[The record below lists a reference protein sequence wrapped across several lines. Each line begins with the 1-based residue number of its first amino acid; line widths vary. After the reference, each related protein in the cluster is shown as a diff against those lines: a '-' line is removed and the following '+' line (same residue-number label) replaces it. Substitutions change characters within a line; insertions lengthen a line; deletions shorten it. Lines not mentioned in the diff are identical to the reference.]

1 MLIRFKRTNHNEA
14 LSYFLRDWPTVVTPT
29 LPFRL
34 LQIFVNFST
43 KIASTPETDIGYFLS
58 AIERVWSTWRG
69 TSRVQLNCT
78 RYGNYAFVKVVHRD
92 GPLLLALRNW
102 GPGVPDVEY
111 QEPHWA
117 STLTTHCIR
126 ANKNKKNDKFTKLHT
141 YLVPTYKT
149 KVGQKRLRNKE
160 K

>member
-58 AIERVWSTWRG
+58 AIEGLEYLTWNIK
-69 TSRVQLNCT
+69 SP
-78 RYGNYAFVKVVHRD
+78 VK
-92 GPLLLALRNW
+92 LY
-102 GPGVPDVEY
+102 E
-111 QEPHWA
+111 
-117 STLTTHCIR
+117 IR
-126 ANKNKKNDKFTKLHT
+126 KLC
-141 YLVPTYKT
+141 LCKSCSS
-149 KVGQKRLRNKE
+149 
-160 K
+160 